1 MSDVTS
7 SAPPRAEDMT
17 RAGLIYGLYLLGW
30 VSGGLTTVI
39 GLIIAYVSR
48 ATAGPRTE
56 SHLTFQIRTIWVT
69 FARAILGGLLV
80 VIGIPLSLV
89 LIGLPIFHLGMSIL
103 ALLGL
108 LFVIRCVAGILYLA
122 RGEDYPRPRS
132 WFF

>member
-56 SHLTFQIRTIWVT
+56 SHLTFQIRTVWVCLGW
-69 FARAILGGLLV
+69 AILGALLV
-80 VIGIPLSLV
+80 AIGFPLSFV
-89 LIGLPIFHLGMSIL
+89 LIGLPILHLGMLIF